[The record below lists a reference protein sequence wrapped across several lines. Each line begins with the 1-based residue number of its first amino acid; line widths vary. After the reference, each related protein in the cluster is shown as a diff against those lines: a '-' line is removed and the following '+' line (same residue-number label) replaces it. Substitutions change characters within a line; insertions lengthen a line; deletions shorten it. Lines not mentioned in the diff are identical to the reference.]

1 MEHAEEFLHAL
12 AQALSALSLYPDGHA
27 SRERALDAAYEKLVD
42 LLSKDASPSY
52 SFLGEEVVY
61 GTIPLREMRGW
72 EWSVR
77 LSNVGL
83 QRLEFDN
90 TATRDD
96 LEYLLDDTL
105 GRLALGIP
113 DTSEA
118 RQMRELGIRWGEIGV
133 RGDEDR
139 EAEAVVATLEL
150 TLGEEA
156 ETIRWL
162 HQEVAGGSELPLAE
176 ADAVVRGLSVAMHGD
191 REMLLPLLK
200 IRKFDE
206 YTTTHSLNVC
216 VLAMAFAEW
225 LELDARDVRAFG
237 IAGLLHD
244 LGKVKIPL
252 EILNKKGKFDD
263 NDRAVMNAHP
273 VEGAR
278 IIIESHPHLNLASVV
293 AYEHHIM
300 LNGGGYPKLTYE
312 RECHRASKIVHVC
325 DVYDALRTERP
336 YRAAW
341 PSGKVLSYI
350 EERSGAEFDGN
361 LAHSFTRMMRM
372 WEPQVARVDEHEHL
386 PVS

>member
-27 SRERALDAAYEKLVD
+27 SRERALDAAYEKLID
-42 LLSKDASPSY
+42 LLSKDAFPSY
-52 SFLGEEVVY
+52 SFIGEEVVY
-61 GTIPLREMRGW
+61 GAIPLREMRGW

-77 LSNVGL
+77 LSEIGL

-105 GRLALGIP
+105 ARLTVGIP

-118 RQMRELGIRWGEIGV
+118 RQMRESGIRWGEIGV

-162 HQEVAGGSELPLAE
+162 HQEVSGGSELPLAE
-176 ADAVVRGLSVAMHGD
+176 AEAVVRALSVAMHGD

-200 IRKFDE
+200 IKEFDE

-216 VLAMAFAEW
+216 VLAMGLAEW
-225 LELDARDVRAFG
+225 LELGAPDVRAFG

-252 EILNKKGKFDD
+252 EILNKKGKLDED
-263 NDRAVMNAHP
+263 ERAAMNAHP

-278 IIIESHPHLNLASVV
+278 IIIESHPHLDMASVV

-300 LNGGGYPKLTYE
+300 LNGGGYPKLVYE
-312 RECHRASKIVHVC
+312 RDCHRASKIVHVC
-325 DVYDALRTERP
+325 DVYDALRTDRP

-350 EERSGAEFDGN
+350 EERSGVEFDGN
-361 LAHSFTRMMRM
+361 IAHSFTRMMRI
-372 WEPQVARVDEHEHL
+372 WEPQVARVDEHEQL
-386 PVS
+386 PAS

>member
-1 MEHAEEFLHAL
+1 MA
-12 AQALSALSLYPDGHA
+12 
-27 SRERALDAAYEKLVD
+27 
-42 LLSKDASPSY
+42 PSY

-77 LSNVGL
+77 LSEIGL
-83 QRLEFDN
+83 QRLEFDQ

-105 GRLALGIP
+105 ARLVVGIP

-118 RQMRELGIRWGEIGV
+118 RQMSESGIRWGEIGV
-133 RGDEDR
+133 RGDDDR
-139 EAEAVVATLEL
+139 EVGAAVATLEL

-156 ETIRWL
+156 ETMRWL

-176 ADAVVRGLSVAMHGD
+176 AEAVVRALSVAMHGD
-191 REMLLPLLK
+191 REMLLPLLNIK
-200 IRKFDE
+200 KFDE

-216 VLAMAFAEW
+216 VLAMGFAEW
-225 LELDARDVRAFG
+225 LELGARDVRAFG

-252 EILNKKGKFDD
+252 EILNKKGKLDE
-263 NDRAVMNAHP
+263 NERAVMNAHP

-278 IIIESHPHLNLASVV
+278 TIIESHPHLDMASVV

-300 LNGGGYPKLTYE
+300 LNGGGYPTLTYD
-312 RECHRASKIVHVC
+312 RDCHRASKIVHVC
-325 DVYDALRTERP
+325 DVYDALRTNRP

-341 PSGKVLSYI
+341 PAPKVLSYI
-350 EERSGAEFDGN
+350 EERSGVEFDGH
-361 LAHSFTRMMRM
+361 LAHSFTRMMRI
-372 WEPQVARVDEHEHL
+372 WEPQIARVEEHEYL
-386 PVS
+386 PAS